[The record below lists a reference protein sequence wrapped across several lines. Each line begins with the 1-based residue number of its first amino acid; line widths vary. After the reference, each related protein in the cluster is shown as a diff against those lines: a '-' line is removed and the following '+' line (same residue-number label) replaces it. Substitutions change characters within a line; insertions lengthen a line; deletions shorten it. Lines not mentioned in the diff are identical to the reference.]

1 MTPAALDRREFV
13 ARLLA
18 DRGDLLVVGGLG
30 SPTYDVAACGDH
42 PLNFYIW
49 SAMGSAAMVGLGL
62 ALARPD
68 RRVAVITGDGE
79 VLMGLGS
86 LATIGVKQP
95 GNLAIVVLDNEHYG
109 ATGMQPSHT
118 KAGVD
123 LLAVAKGCRFQRTIE
138 VSDLA
143 RTAEMRSLLHDGEGP
158 TFILAR
164 VKADDPPRVYPSLD
178 GHASK
183 YRFIEASAKPHA

>member
-1 MTPAALDRREFV
+1 MTPATLDRRAFV
-13 ARLLA
+13 AQLLA
-18 DRGDLLVVGGLG
+18 DRGDLLVIGGLG
-30 SPTYDVAACGDH
+30 SPTYDVAACGEH
-42 PLNFYIW
+42 ALNFYIW
-49 SAMGSAAMVGLGL
+49 SAMGCAAMVGLGL

-95 GNLAIVVLDNEHYG
+95 NNLAIVVLDNAHYG

-123 LLAVAKGCRFQRTIE
+123 LVAVAQGCGFRQVVE
-138 VSDLA
+138 VADLTRA
-143 RTAEMRSLLHDGEGP
+143 AEMRALMHNGEGP
-158 TFILAR
+158 VFILAR
-164 VKADDPPRVYPSLD
+164 VTADDPPRVYPSLD
-178 GHASK
+178 GHATK
-183 YRFIEASAKPHA
+183 YRFMQASANSA

>member
-1 MTPAALDRREFV
+1 MKPAMLDRREFV
-13 ARLLA
+13 VRLLA
-18 DRGDLLVVGGLG
+18 DRGNLLVVGGLG

-79 VLMGLGS
+79 ALMGVGS

-95 GNLAIVVLDNEHYG
+95 GNLAIVVLDNAHYG

-118 KAGVD
+118 KAGID
-123 LLAVAKGCRFQRTIE
+123 LVAMAKGCRFPQAVE
-138 VSDLA
+138 VSELERA
-143 RTAEMRSLLHDGEGP
+143 AEMRSLIHGGQGP
-158 TFILAR
+158 IFILAR

-178 GHASK
+178 GHATK
-183 YRFIEASAKPHA
+183 YRFMQASAT

>member
-1 MTPAALDRREFV
+1 MKPAMLDRREFV
-13 ARLLA
+13 VRLLA
-18 DRGDLLVVGGLG
+18 DRGNLLVVGGLG

-79 VLMGLGS
+79 ALMGVGS

-95 GNLAIVVLDNEHYG
+95 GNLAIVVLDNAHYG

-118 KAGVD
+118 KAGID
-123 LLAVAKGCRFQRTIE
+123 LIAMAKGCRFPQAVE
-138 VSDLA
+138 VSELERA
-143 RTAEMRSLLHDGEGP
+143 AEMRSLIHGGQGP
-158 TFILAR
+158 IFILAR

-178 GHASK
+178 GHATK
-183 YRFIEASAKPHA
+183 YRFVQASAT

>member
-1 MTPAALDRREFV
+1 MKPTMLDRREFV

-79 VLMGLGS
+79 ALMGVGS

-95 GNLAIVVLDNEHYG
+95 GNVAIDVLDNAHYG

-123 LLAVAKGCRFQRTIE
+123 LVAMAKGCRFPQAVE
-138 VSDLA
+138 VSELERA
-143 RTAEMRSLLHDGEGP
+143 AEMRSLIHGGQGP
-158 TFILAR
+158 IFILAR

-178 GHASK
+178 GHATK
-183 YRFIEASAKPHA
+183 YRFMQASAK

>member
-1 MTPAALDRREFV
+1 MKPAMLDRREFV
-13 ARLLA
+13 VRLLA
-18 DRGDLLVVGGLG
+18 DRGNLLVVGGLG

-79 VLMGLGS
+79 ALMGVGS

-95 GNLAIVVLDNEHYG
+95 GNLAIVVLDNAHYG

-118 KAGVD
+118 KAGID
-123 LLAVAKGCRFQRTIE
+123 LIAMAKGCRFPQAVE
-138 VSDLA
+138 VSELERA
-143 RTAEMRSLLHDGEGP
+143 AEMRSLIHGGQGP
-158 TFILAR
+158 IFILAR

-178 GHASK
+178 GHATK
-183 YRFIEASAKPHA
+183 YRFMQASAT